1 MVIRLVVAEDHH
13 VVRTALVGLLNA
25 EPDLAV
31 VGEAADGTAV
41 FHRVASCQPDLLL
54 LDANMPQHQPVQ
66 NTQALLQAH
75 PQLRILILSAYK
87 QKEIVTGLL
96 NAGAAG
102 YVLKDD
108 SHETLLQAVRTVA
121 SGGRWVSPQVVDVL
135 VAQATQPNLTVDL
148 TPREREVLKLLA
160 EGQRNQEIAETL
172 GVTHQSVRNY
182 VQRVY
187 RKIGVE
193 TRVEATLFALKRGI
207 AKVDA

>member
-1 MVIRLVVAEDHH
+1 MAIRLVVAEDHH

-25 EPDLAV
+25 EPDLEV

-41 FHRVASCQPDLLL
+41 FHQVTTHQPDLLL

-66 NTQALLQAH
+66 NTQALLKAH

-108 SHETLLQAVRTVA
+108 SHETLLQAVRAVA
-121 SGGRWVSPQVVDVL
+121 NGGRWVSSQVVDVL
-135 VAQATQPNLTVDL
+135 VAQATQPSVTVDL

-160 EGQRNQEIAETL
+160 EGQRNQEIATTL

-207 AKVDA
+207 TKVEE